1 VKIEEMKRMT
11 RTFVLI
17 EVAPGKERNVVD
29 KLLEHEQVVEAHV
42 ITGKHDILAVLQVE
56 REIAVPDADR
66 VMHVLDKLRRI
77 PGVLDTETILPI
89 FSKTKFEEAH
99 KPIT

>member
-1 VKIEEMKRMT
+1 MKIEEMKRMT
-11 RTFVLI
+11 RAFILI
-17 EVAPGKERNVVD
+17 EVTPGKERNVVD

-66 VMHVLDKLRRI
+66 VMLVLDKIRRT
-77 PGVLDTETILPI
+77 PEVLDTETILPV